1 MQKQDLLQKF
11 SFLKNPEMNQKMTI
25 NDYKREFVSNR
36 KKEKENLKS
45 WINSTF
51 VIMLSLI
58 VSLLLYYVWILNAN
72 ATKWYNIRELEKE
85 RRSLLIEQ
93 ETMKMKI
100 SEIESLKIIEED
112 MKDMERV
119 ENPDF
124 IVIKKWEQYV
134 YNN

>member
-1 MQKQDLLQKF
+1 
-11 SFLKNPEMNQKMTI
+11 MNQKMTI

-36 KKEKENLKS
+36 KKEKESLKS

-112 MKDMERV
+112 MKDMERA
-119 ENPDF
+119 ESPDF